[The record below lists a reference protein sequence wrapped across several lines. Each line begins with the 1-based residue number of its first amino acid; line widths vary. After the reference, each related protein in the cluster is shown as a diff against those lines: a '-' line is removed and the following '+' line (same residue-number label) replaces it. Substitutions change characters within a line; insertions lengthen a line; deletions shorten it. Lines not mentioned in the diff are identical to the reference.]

1 MKILGTAVTVML
13 IAIFI
18 IIGCQFTYQCGYDLG
33 KSMKEPTPAQ
43 VIVIKEEVK
52 PIIVEK
58 TNDTIAYKNKNPLN
72 VKCKGFTWKGQV
84 DTDQFGHAVFSSWE
98 YGVRAASYVLKNYS
112 KKHKIDTVEGIVK
125 RFAKGNNKEYIN
137 FLCKRLNLKKDEK
150 FNVVNRMSEL
160 LRAMSRFES
169 GQELPEELFIPYD
182 VLTHI

>member
-1 MKILGTAVTVML
+1 MKVV
-13 IAIFI
+13 AIFLVAI
-18 IIGCQFTYQCGYDLG
+18 FTVIGCQFTYQCGYDLG
-33 KSMKEPTPAQ
+33 KSMREPTPPQ
-43 VIVIKEEVK
+43 VIVIKEEIK
-52 PIIVEK
+52 PVVVEHV
-58 TNDTIAYKNKNPLN
+58 NDTLAYKNKNPLN
-72 VKCKGFTWKGQV
+72 VKCKGFTWKGQI
-84 DTDQFGHAVFSSWE
+84 DTDQSGHAIFSSWE

-112 KKHKIDTVEGIVK
+112 KRHKLDTIEGIVK